1 MPTRREEI
9 LAIYNSGPEAVID
22 LIERQE
28 SIIAAQ
34 AALIEKQSRI
44 ISELTIKIEQ
54 LEARIAEL
62 ESQINQNSK
71 NSSRPPS
78 TDAFVKPRS
87 QRKNGGRPVGGQKDH
102 PGHTLEMVDT
112 PEKTV
117 YCKATKCA
125 GCGACLEDV
134 PVIDVERRQ
143 VYDIPPLKV
152 VVTEYQA
159 EHKQCPDCGCDNRG
173 KFPDDVQYPVQY
185 GQTVKIL
192 MVYLSVF
199 QLIPYE
205 RMCTLFS
212 DVFGLSISK
221 ATIAKAIKSCNDNLG
236 VYDKIIKQA
245 LSRAPVLHVDETGF
259 RVIGKRRWLHVAS
272 TELMTWY
279 GHHKNRGKCGTDA
292 LEILPDFK
300 GTMVHD
306 FWKTYFQYDCLH
318 ALCNV
323 HLVRELTG
331 ISENFGQ
338 VWSEQMKELT
348 LEIKKE
354 VDSAK
359 LRFCLLSRKQIA
371 DFEARY
377 ARIIDLGKRENPVTE
392 YVRPVGTRGQK
403 KQSKAKN
410 LLNRFERYPTEILA
424 FMQDFSIP
432 FDNNLAERD
441 IRMMKVQQKIS
452 GTFRSEEGA
461 DWFCRIRGYISTVR
475 KNDQPVLASIR
486 DAFNEEPFIPFVTLE
501 SG

>member
-1 MPTRREEI
+1 KRVFNKISKMPTRREEI

-34 AALIEKQSRI
+34 ASLIEKQSRI

-54 LEARIAEL
+54 LETRIAEL
-62 ESQINQNSK
+62 ESRLNQNSR

-78 TDAFVKPRS
+78 TDVFIKPKS
-87 QRKNGGRPVGGQKDH
+87 LRKKGERPVGGQKGH
-102 PGHTLEMVDT
+102 PGHTLEMVDN

-117 YCKATKCA
+117 LCNATKCA
-125 GCGACLEDV
+125 GCGASLEDV

-143 VYDIPPLKV
+143 VSDIPPLKI

-159 EHKQCPDCGCDNRG
+159 EHKQCPHCGCENRG

-205 RMCTLFS
+205 RMCMLFS
-212 DVFGLSISK
+212 DIFGLSVSK
-221 ATIAKAIKSCNDNLG
+221 ATIAKAIKNCNDNLAG
-236 VYDKIIKQA
+236 YDKIIKQA
-245 LSRAPVLHVDETGF
+245 LSKAPVLHVDETGF
-259 RVIGKRRWLHVAS
+259 RVKGKRRWLHVAS

-292 LEILPDFK
+292 LQILPDFQ

-306 FWKTYFQYDCLH
+306 FWRTYFQYDCLH

-323 HLVRELTG
+323 HLIRELTG
-331 ISENFGQ
+331 ITENFGQ
-338 VWSEQMKELT
+338 IWSEQMKALT

-359 LRFCLLSRKQIA
+359 LRLCLLSLNQIA

-377 ARIIDLGKRENPVTE
+377 ARIVELGKLENPVPE
-392 YVRPVGTRGQK
+392 YVRPVGKRGQK

-410 LLNRFERYPTEILA
+410 LLNR
-424 FMQDFSIP
+424 
-432 FDNNLAERD
+432 
-441 IRMMKVQQKIS
+441 
-452 GTFRSEEGA
+452 
-461 DWFCRIRGYISTVR
+461 
-475 KNDQPVLASIR
+475 
-486 DAFNEEPFIPFVTLE
+486 
-501 SG
+501 